1 MRLKNLL
8 VFFLFI
14 GNPIFGQIEKNNNDI
29 NKEIIALKNKIS
41 TTTNDSI
48 KVEILNN
55 LGTLFYSIKKDDSSF
70 LNFTNAYHLAKKIDN
85 YKLKISSAHNLMSIN
100 SNLGNFSEAVNI
112 GIEMIKECEK
122 KEDIDYV
129 IYFLINIHDIYRL
142 AKDPTNQIE
151 YSLKAR
157 ELAKKHESE
166 YAKSIL
172 LDYATIGDDYQSAG
186 KLDSALHYFNL
197 DYQLALKDSTHG
209 FNITYSNLG
218 EINLRLK
225 NYDIALNYFKKA
237 MNYFDAEFAKG
248 QTNEISYP
256 ELLLETSKAYHE
268 IGRKDSAI
276 RYARLCYNYANKMNS
291 NEYLKSSSENL
302 YTLFEEFKQYD
313 SAFFYQNTYIKLKD
327 KLYNEEKTR
336 KLEYV
341 SIQQRIDE
349 EKRMEDKEL
358 QEENRKKNLT
368 LAAIGIFIPFFISL
382 LFVISKW
389 GKRKSKW
396 LTSMGIASLLMLFE
410 FISLLIHPYI
420 EKITHENIGL
430 MYVILLLIASTLV
443 PLHHKMESFIK
454 NKFSNSSS
462 NSHH

>member
-1 MRLKNLL
+1 MNIL
-8 VFFLFI
+8 VLFLI
-14 GNPIFGQIEKNNNDI
+14 IVNPIYGQEKNNKTPE
-29 NKEIIALKNKIS
+29 KEIAELKAKF
-41 TTTNDSI
+41 TTTKSDSI
-48 KVEILNN
+48 KIDILNN
-55 LGTLFYSIKKDDSSF
+55 IGTLYYSIKKDDSSF
-70 LNFTNAYHLAKKIDN
+70 LNFTNAFHLANKIDN
-85 YKLKISSAHNLMSIN
+85 YKLKITSAHNLMSIN
-100 SNLGNFSEAVNI
+100 SNLGNFFEAVNI
-112 GIEMIKECEK
+112 GLEMIKECEK
-122 KEDIDYV
+122 KEDVDY
-129 IYFLINIHDIYRL
+129 ILYFLISIHDTYRL
-142 AKDPTNQIE
+142 AKDPKNQIE
-151 YSLKAR
+151 YSLKAI
-157 ELAKKHESE
+157 ELAKKHESN

-172 LDYATIGDDYQSAG
+172 YDYATLGDDYQSVG

-237 MNYFDAEFAKG
+237 MSYFDVEYANG
-248 QTNEISYP
+248 QTNEISFP
-256 ELLLETSKAYHE
+256 ELLLETSKVFNE
-268 IGRKDSAI
+268 MGRKDSAI
-276 RYARLCYNYANKMNS
+276 RYARLCYSYANKMNS

-302 YTLFEEFKQYD
+302 YTLFEEKKQYD
-313 SAFFYQNTYIKLKD
+313 SAFFYQNIYIKLKD

-341 SIQQRIDE
+341 SIQQKIDE
-349 EKRMEDKEL
+349 EKRLEEIEL

-368 LAAIGIFIPFFISL
+368 LAAIGIFIPFFISM

-454 NKFSNSSS
+454 NKFSHTSS
-462 NSHH
+462 NSEH